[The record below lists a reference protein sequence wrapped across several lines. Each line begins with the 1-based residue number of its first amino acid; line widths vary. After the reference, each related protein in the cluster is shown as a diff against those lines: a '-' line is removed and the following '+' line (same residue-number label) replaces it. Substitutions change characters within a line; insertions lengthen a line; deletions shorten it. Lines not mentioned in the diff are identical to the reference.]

1 MKKELIY
8 FLYIITIFGFLIFV
22 GNYYFSD
29 QNIKNFYKSIK
40 LHDNKIIKY
49 SNNLLLLKNDTNDF
63 IEYVENNITKDK
75 KKYKFWDLL
84 DNDKK

>member
-1 MKKELIY
+1 MKKELKY

-49 SNNLLLLKNDTNDF
+49 SNNLLLLKNDTNNI
-63 IEYVENNITKDK
+63 IEYVENNIKQDK

-84 DNDKK
+84 YNDKE